1 MLIFNTA
8 VLVTLQFGT
17 PIPRSLSKHQQKH
30 CVKLWH
36 NRLGIHGIIVVS
48 KLLES
53 ICFTFVKW
61 NPFFNLSK
69 FNLMAAEQNHN
80 FMHETEKQEREHLNH
95 DHKAGANEN
104 KHTGPGEEKSTTSRK
119 DKRGFASMDA
129 QMQRQIASKGGR
141 AAHAQGVAHEF
152 NSAEA
157 REAGRKGGVAVSRN
171 RQHMAEIGKKGGEA
185 AHNKRKKDNTNSS
198 V

>member
-1 MLIFNTA
+1 
-8 VLVTLQFGT
+8 
-17 PIPRSLSKHQQKH
+17 
-30 CVKLWH
+30 
-36 NRLGIHGIIVVS
+36 
-48 KLLES
+48 
-53 ICFTFVKW
+53 
-61 NPFFNLSK
+61 
-69 FNLMAAEQNHN
+69 MAAEQSNH
-80 FMHETEKQEREHLNH
+80 FTEQDKLERENLNQDRESRESTAH
-95 DHKAGANEN
+95 GSHAEN
-104 KHTGPGEEKSTTSRK
+104 KHSTPSEDKTTTSRK

-129 QMQRQIASKGGR
+129 AMQRAIASKGGR

-185 AHNKRKKDNTNSS
+185 AHKKRQKDSSNSS